1 MAETIPRPDF
11 FPYFHNF
18 TANTTATEVNLPTK
32 TRTITIGSS
41 SAALFVALNGA
52 TDGGS
57 MPSNRAFVPS
67 GNYISLKLGRNKEK
81 PRSIFIAGQSGSA
94 AVSIILEE
102 E

>member
-1 MAETIPRPDF
+1 MAETIPTPRF

-18 TANTTATEVNLPTK
+18 TAGTTTTEINLPSQ
-32 TRTITIGSS
+32 TRSVTVGSA

-57 MPSNRAFVPS
+57 IPLHRAFIPS
-67 GNYISLKLGRNKEK
+67 GNYISFKLGRNREK
-81 PRSIFIAGQSGSA
+81 PRSIFIAGQTGSSE
-94 AVSIILEE
+94 VSIILEE